1 MHIMIVIHSLRSGG
15 AERVT
20 ADLSSYWHRLGY
32 KVSVVTQLEP
42 DTDVYPL
49 AQGVQRHVL
58 HTAYDTGGGLRGL
71 WANWRRA
78 RRLRAL
84 IKKHRPDCVLG
95 MMTTSSVLSVM
106 ASRGLKNRVI
116 AMEHTHPPKQK
127 LPDAWQKM
135 RHWAYQRTDAVVT
148 LTSATAQWVRQHIP
162 GTQVHV
168 IPNAVRW
175 PLPAME
181 PQVDSH
187 KTPGRYRLLAV
198 GRYHEVKGF
207 DRLIEAFGMLAKY
220 FPDWDLA
227 IVGDGAQRE
236 ALSEQI
242 DALGLQERVQLV
254 GQVGNIQDWYES
266 ADIYVLSSR
275 YEGLSNSLL
284 EAMACGL
291 PVVAVD
297 CDVGPR
303 EIIRNDID
311 GVLVSPADDIEALA
325 AHLSDLMGRPLHR
338 TALARRAVDVRD
350 RFSVARIMTLWE
362 AVLRAE
368 QDPLQAPQP
377 KASVRDERSRVEST
391 DDHEPHRHEGSAHET
406 GPTADASVNT
416 DHGFPAAGTNNA
428 ENSGHSRP
436 SHHKQEEA

>member
-20 ADLSSYWHRLGY
+20 ADLSTYWHRLGY
-32 KVSVVTQLEP
+32 KVSVVTQLDP
-42 DTDVYPL
+42 STDIYPL
-49 AQGVQRHVL
+49 ANGVQRYVL
-58 HTAYDTGGGLRGL
+58 HTAYETGGGLRGI
-71 WANWRRA
+71 WANWRRV

-106 ASRGLKNRVI
+106 ASKGLKNRVI

-127 LPDAWQKM
+127 LPEAWQKM
-135 RHWAYQRTDAVVT
+135 RHWAYQRADAVVT
-148 LTSATAQWVRQHIP
+148 LTGATGRWVREHIP
-162 GTQVHV
+162 GAHVHV

-175 PLPAME
+175 PLPAIE
-181 PQVDSH
+181 PTVDSH
-187 KTPGRYRLLAV
+187 KAEGCFRLLAV

-207 DRLIEAFGMLAKY
+207 DRLIAAFSMLAKY
-220 FPDWDLA
+220 FPDWELV
-227 IVGDGAQRE
+227 IVGEGPQRS
-236 ALSEQI
+236 ALEQQVES
-242 DALGLQERVQLV
+242 LGLQERVRLV
-254 GQVGNIQDWYES
+254 GQVGNMQDWYES
-266 ADIYVLSSR
+266 SDIYVLSSR

-303 EIIRNDID
+303 EIIRNEID
-311 GVLVSPADDIEALA
+311 GILVSPADDIEALA

-350 RFSVARIMTLWE
+350 RFSVARVMTLWE
-362 AVLRAE
+362 AVLRPQEHPLPMPPTAASSDSQQTAQVAE
-368 QDPLQAPQP
+368 AQP
-377 KASVRDERSRVEST
+377 KE
-391 DDHEPHRHEGSAHET
+391 EPNTQEGS
-406 GPTADASVNT
+406 
-416 DHGFPAAGTNNA
+416 
-428 ENSGHSRP
+428 
-436 SHHKQEEA
+436 

>member
-20 ADLSSYWHRLGY
+20 ADLSAYWHRLGY
-32 KVSVVTQLEP
+32 KITVVTQLDP
-42 DTDVYPL
+42 STDVYPL
-49 AQGVQRHVL
+49 VEGVQRQVM
-58 HTAYDTGGGLRGL
+58 HTAYDTGGGLRGV
-71 WANWRRA
+71 WANWRRV
-78 RRLRAL
+78 RRLRSL

-95 MMTTSSVLSVM
+95 MMTTSSILAVL
-106 ASRGLKNRVI
+106 ASRRLKNRVI
-116 AMEHTHPPKQK
+116 AMEHTHPPKQP
-127 LPDAWQKM
+127 LPEAWQKM
-135 RHWAYQRTDAVVT
+135 RHWAYQRADAVVT

-162 GTQVHV
+162 VAQVHV

-175 PLPAME
+175 PLPVME
-181 PQVDSH
+181 PIVDSY
-187 KTPGRYRLLAV
+187 KPKGRYRLLAV

-207 DRLIEAFGMLAKY
+207 DRLIAAFGLLAKY

-227 IVGDGAQRE
+227 IVGEGPQRP
-236 ALSEQI
+236 ALEQQI
-242 DALGLQERVQLV
+242 ESLGLQGRVALV
-254 GQVGNIQDWYES
+254 GQVGNIQEWYES
-266 ADIYVLSSR
+266 ADIFVLSSR

-303 EIIRNDID
+303 EIIRNEID
-311 GVLVSPADDIEALA
+311 GVLVRPADDIEALA

-362 AVLRAE
+362 AVLRPQANA
-368 QDPLQAPQP
+368 LQLP
-377 KASVRDERSRVEST
+377 
-391 DDHEPHRHEGSAHET
+391 
-406 GPTADASVNT
+406 
-416 DHGFPAAGTNNA
+416 
-428 ENSGHSRP
+428 
-436 SHHKQEEA
+436 QEES